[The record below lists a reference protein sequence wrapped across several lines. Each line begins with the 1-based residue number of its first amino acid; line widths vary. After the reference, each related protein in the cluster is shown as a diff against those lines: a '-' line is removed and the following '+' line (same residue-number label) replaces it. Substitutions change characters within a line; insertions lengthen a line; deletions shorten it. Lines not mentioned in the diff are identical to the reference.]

1 MPSEVFDPD
10 VLRRQQLEYEQ
21 RQFSDLRELAAE
33 MAERCPWL
41 WRLGDGEGGI
51 VLAEIRYAFDAAGLV
66 EHRQRARPKRNR
78 PHMSVRKSLAVFAK
92 DGYACATCG
101 SREDLC
107 VDHIHPFSKGG
118 SSDMDNLQ
126 TLCRSCNSRKGAK
139 ILDPGDAGAET
150 GG

>member
-41 WRLGDGEGGI
+41 WRLGDGEGGT
-51 VLAEIRYAFDAAGLV
+51 VLAEIRSAFDAAGLV
-66 EHRQRARPKRNR
+66 ERRQRVRPKSHR
-78 PHMSVRKSLAVFAK
+78 PHMSARKSLAVFAK
-92 DGYACATCG
+92 DSYACVTCG

-118 SSDMDNLQ
+118 SNDMDNLQ

-139 ILDPGDAGAET
+139 ILDPCDAGAET
-150 GG
+150 